1 MTKKRGSRGVD
12 VDAAYGAALAQ
23 LLAAP
28 TLPKLGLARM
38 RALLAQLGDPQLR
51 YPVLHIAGTK
61 GKGSTAALTASI
73 VRAAGKRVGLTTS
86 PHLLSARERIVVD
99 DALIDA
105 AAFVDVAARVDAAAR
120 ALPAALDA
128 PSFFERMC
136 AMAFLHFAD
145 VAVDVA
151 VVEVGLGGRL
161 DATNVVSPAACAITR
176 LGMDHMEY
184 LGPTLAH
191 IAREKAGIIKAGVPV
206 VTVAQDAVAAAVV
219 AAVAAGVA
227 APVTVVDA
235 AAVAALDDVDIA
247 LAGAHQRENA
257 ATAVALVDAAAP
269 ALGFTLTRAHV
280 RAGCARVRWP
290 GRFERVAPR
299 VILDGAHNVDSA
311 HALAAAIAALAEEK
325 PLPRPLSPER
335 RGEAE
340 ALSSHAAHSAPFS
353 TRHGGEVSSSP
364 SSSAKPLS
372 GPLSPERRE
381 ASSSHVAHCV
391 PLSTGGEGDQG
402 GEVSSSF
409 PRPSLSPERSD
420 EAEASSS
427 HVAHHV
433 PRSTRGEGDRGGE
446 VSSAVQFS
454 AEGSATPTPVHL
466 VLGMSR
472 GHDPGTFVD
481 VLAPLCTSIVATA
494 AVHPRAIPAAE
505 VARAACVVA
514 VSGVVDVV
522 VGVRDAVA
530 VAVARAERDDG
541 VVVVCG
547 SLFVVGEARAAFVDM
562 PTDPV
567 RPAY

>member
-1 MTKKRGSRGVD
+1 MSAKRGSSGVD

-28 TLPKLGLARM
+28 MLPKLGLSRM

-51 YPVLHIAGTK
+51 YSVLHIAGTK
-61 GKGSTAALTASI
+61 GKGSTAALSASI
-73 VRAAGKRVGLTTS
+73 LRAAGKRVGLTTS

-99 DALIDA
+99 DVLIDA

-120 ALPAALDA
+120 ALPAELDA

-136 AMAFLHFAD
+136 AMAFVHFAD
-145 VAVDVA
+145 VGVDVA

-161 DATNVVSPAACAITR
+161 DATNVVSPVACAITR

-206 VTVAQDAVAAAVV
+206 VTVAQDAVAAGVV
-219 AAVAAGVA
+219 AAVAAGVS

-235 AAVAALDDVDIA
+235 AAVAALDDVDVA
-247 LAGAHQRENA
+247 LSGAHQRENA

-269 ALGFTLTRAHV
+269 ALDLTLTRAIV

-311 HALAAAIAALAEEK
+311 RALAAAIVALTAGEK
-325 PLPRPLSPER
+325 PRPLSP
-335 RGEAE
+335 
-340 ALSSHAAHSAPFS
+340 
-353 TRHGGEVSSSP
+353 
-364 SSSAKPLS
+364 K
-372 GPLSPERRE
+372 
-381 ASSSHVAHCV
+381 
-391 PLSTGGEGDQG
+391 QG
-402 GEVSSSF
+402 G
-409 PRPSLSPERSD
+409 

-427 HVAHHV
+427 HAVH
-433 PRSTRGEGDRGGE
+433 RGGE
-446 VSSAVQFS
+446 VSPAAQLS

-472 GHDPGTFVD
+472 GHDPATFVD

-514 VSGVVDVV
+514 ASGVVDVV
-522 VGVRDAVA
+522 AGVRDAVE
-530 VAVARAERDDG
+530 VAVARADRDDG

-562 PTDPV
+562 PADPV